1 MDKNVGSTVLL
12 SVHPMRGMTEGGLL
26 AAVKHMEGFCF
37 SSQWL
42 RIAKL

>member
-26 AAVKHMEGFCF
+26 PAVNHTWRKAFA
-37 SSQWL
+37 SQVN
-42 RIAKL
+42 A